1 MNWEDVMQLHNTAA
15 QELLSTAERVPAQ
28 KWLVPRAEGKWSPA
42 EVVEHLNLAYDVFM
56 RELGGEPGMQIRT
69 KLWQRVLLKV
79 TMVPRIL
86 AGRGFPVGARAPRE
100 TRPALTSTDQGA
112 AIAAFRD
119 RAGRFEVAA
128 AEAQSGRPRTR
139 LTHAYFGRMSLRDS
153 VLICARHIQHHQ
165 KQLG

>member
-1 MNWEDVMQLHNTAA
+1 
-15 QELLSTAERVPAQ
+15 
-28 KWLVPRAEGKWSPA
+28 
-42 EVVEHLNLAYDVFM
+42 
-56 RELGGEPGMQIRT
+56 MQIRT

-112 AIAAFRD
+112 AIAFRD